1 MDAKH
6 TEDLVREVSAWPA
19 SRVRSTSEK
28 ILENRPLFDIE
39 AAGTCNVH
47 CDFCPRLSM
56 ARPAQVMSQET
67 FEAVLR
73 FLPPDAWVLFSGLG
87 DALTNRNLEGFIRA
101 LLARDIC
108 SSLITNGVLLT
119 PERQASLF
127 EAGIAEIQVSYHSA
141 SRATYERIVVR
152 GGDLGRLHE
161 NLEHLS
167 RARPADLRVR
177 LDFTVTPANAHE
189 VEAARRYAISLG
201 FEFYLRRLHS
211 RGGSIPS
218 SRPAS
223 PCAGC
228 GIFAAVTLITAQG
241 DILSCIND
249 IEGSSCFGNVRERSW
264 SDVVRWKRD
273 VIAGDRWFSACETCD
288 DDYRWVILKLGGVDP
303 PADVAE

>member
-1 MDAKH
+1 
-6 TEDLVREVSAWPA
+6 
-19 SRVRSTSEK
+19 
-28 ILENRPLFDIE
+28 
-39 AAGTCNVH
+39 
-47 CDFCPRLSM
+47 M

-177 LDFTVTPANAHE
+177 LDFTVTPANAHD